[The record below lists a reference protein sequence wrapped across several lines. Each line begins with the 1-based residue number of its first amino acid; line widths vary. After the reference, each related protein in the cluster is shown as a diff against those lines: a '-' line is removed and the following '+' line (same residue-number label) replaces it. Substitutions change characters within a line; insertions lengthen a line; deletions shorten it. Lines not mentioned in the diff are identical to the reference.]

1 MSFKRTVSVEI
12 EPTTEEVAKIIW
24 DMSAREQCLLLSKL
38 NDLAFE
44 IVINGAMQFQ
54 ALRDEVDVAGIDVST
69 SARHFIQYIFDY
81 FKDQPMTTSEFIEK
95 VEDGESYRINFEKRE
110 VRLNGFLV
118 DIDFELLDNVEERL
132 LELFINYKYSVP
144 SAKADSKYFFAF
156 DESHLSTKQLAENE
170 HRYIARAK
178 LEIYVLGLI
187 INNKWDFGDKWY
199 WH

>member
-1 MSFKRTVSVEI
+1 MTV
-12 EPTTEEVAKIIW
+12 
-24 DMSAREQCLLLSKL
+24 
-38 NDLAFE
+38 N
-44 IVINGAMQFQ
+44 
-54 ALRDEVDVAGIDVST
+54 
-69 SARHFIQYIFDY
+69 
-81 FKDQPMTTSEFIEK
+81 EFIEK
-95 VEDGESYRINFEKRE
+95 VEDGQPFRISFEKKE

-118 DIDFELLDNVEERL
+118 DIEFELPDNVEERL
-132 LELFINYKYSVP
+132 LELFKNYKYSVP

-199 WH
+199 WQSNIEPKLVLFKKWF

>member
-1 MSFKRTVSVEI
+1 
-12 EPTTEEVAKIIW
+12 
-24 DMSAREQCLLLSKL
+24 
-38 NDLAFE
+38 
-44 IVINGAMQFQ
+44 
-54 ALRDEVDVAGIDVST
+54 
-69 SARHFIQYIFDY
+69 
-81 FKDQPMTTSEFIEK
+81 MTTSEFIEK
-95 VEDGESYRINFEKRE
+95 VEDGQPYRINFEKRE

-118 DIDFELLDNVEERL
+118 DIDFELPDNIEERL
-132 LELFINYKYSVP
+132 LELFRNYKYSVP

-199 WH
+199 WQSPCDSKLVLFKKWF